1 MTTLVPPAPTS
12 TWSPLKQPVFRSLW
26 LAAGASNI
34 GSFMHD
40 VGSAWL
46 MTSLS
51 PSPIMISLMQAAA
64 SLPFFLLALPAG
76 ALADVVDRRRLLLMT
91 QSWMLAVAMLLGVL
105 TLLNLT
111 TPAILLGFTF
121 ALSLGSAMNMPVWQ
135 AVIPEVVSQED
146 LPAAATLNGVV
157 INLARS
163 IGPAVAGLIIA
174 VAGSGAVFLVNAASF
189 GGVIFVLARWRR
201 QVVKTALPAERV
213 MGAIQAGIRYA
224 RFSPPLQTVFI
235 RAGSYIFFASAIFA
249 LLPLLARREMGL
261 APLGYGIILG
271 CWGIGGLAGAFL
283 LPKLRQRLT
292 VDRLV
297 AAASIVMGVMML
309 ALAGIRNLPIICT
322 LMPIIG
328 IASLAVMVS
337 LNVSAQTAVPGW
349 VRARALAV
357 HLLIFQGCLTLGS
370 LTWGTIAQHT
380 SIALSLMTAAIGLI
394 LSVFIVRPYRLRCA
408 EKLDLTA
415 SLHWDHSPHAF
426 EPCAQDGP
434 VLITLEYRIDP
445 AKATAFRA
453 AMQTLSQSRRRDGAI
468 QWGLFQDLTDPA
480 RFVETVI
487 VESWA
492 EHERQ
497 FERVTQADRAIE
509 SHALSFHLGPEP
521 IKITEMIYSHCPE
534 SGDCA

>member
-1 MTTLVPPAPTS
+1 MTTLSVPAVTN
-12 TWSPLKQPVFRSLW
+12 TWSPLRQPVFRSLW
-26 LAAGASNI
+26 LAAAASNI

-51 PSPIMISLMQAAA
+51 PSPLMISLMQAAA

-76 ALADVVDRRRLLLMT
+76 ALADVVDRRRLLLVT
-91 QSWMLAVAMLLGVL
+91 QSWMLAVAALLGVL
-105 TLLNLT
+105 TLLKLT
-111 TPAILLGFTF
+111 TPPILLGLTF

-135 AVIPEVVSQED
+135 AVIPEIVSKEE

-163 IGPAVAGLIIA
+163 IGPAIAGLIIA

-189 GGVIFVLARWRR
+189 LGVIFVLSQWRR
-201 QVVKTALPAERV
+201 PVPKTALPTERF
-213 MGAIQAGIRYA
+213 MGAIQAGLRYA
-224 RFSPPLQTVFI
+224 RFSVPLQRVFI
-235 RAGSYIFFASAIFA
+235 RTGTYIFFASAVFA

-261 APLGYGIILG
+261 TALGYGMILG
-271 CWGIGGLAGAFL
+271 FWGVGGLVGAFI
-283 LPKLRQRLT
+283 LPKLRQRWSI
-292 VDRLV
+292 DRLV
-297 AAASIVMGVMML
+297 ALASIVLGGMML
-309 ALAGIRNLPIICT
+309 VLAWVRNLPAICSV
-322 LMPIIG
+322 MPIVG

-357 HLLIFQGCLTLGS
+357 HLLIFQGCMTLGS
-370 LTWGTIAQHT
+370 LTWGTIAQQT
-380 SIALSLMTAAIGLI
+380 NLGIALTTAAIGLI
-394 LSVFIVRPYRLRCA
+394 LSVFVVRRYRLRCA
-408 EKLDLTA
+408 EQLDLSA
-415 SLHWDHSPHAF
+415 SLHWAHSTHAF
-426 EPCAQDGP
+426 EPAANDGP

-445 AKATAFRA
+445 VNAAAFRT
-453 AMQTLSQSRRRDGAI
+453 AMQTLSQIRRRDGAI

-480 RFVETVI
+480 RFVETTL

-497 FERVTQADRAIE
+497 FERVTNADRAIE
-509 SHALSFHLGPEP
+509 NLAFAFHLGPEP
-521 IKITEMIYSHCPE
+521 PRLAEMICTHPTENSK
-534 SGDCA
+534 